1 MPHDLQLRPVLDD
14 DLAIFFDQQLDPD
27 ANYMA
32 AFTAK
37 DPADRAAFMAHWQ
50 RILASPTVIVRTI
63 VVDDAVVGSVL
74 SYEEDGRPEVSY
86 WLGRPYWG
94 QGIATRALAAFLADV
109 NQARPIYARAAK
121 DNVGSLR
128 VLAKCGFA
136 IVGEDKGYANARG
149 TEVEE
154 YVLALPVG
162 QGKEHER

>member
-1 MPHDLQLRPVLDD
+1 MTNDLQLRLVADD
-14 DLAIFFDQQLDPD
+14 DLPIFFEQQLDPE

-37 DPADRAAFMAHWQ
+37 DPTDRAAFMAHWQ
-50 RILASPTVIVRTI
+50 RILASPTVNIRTI
-63 VVDDAVVGSVL
+63 VVDGAVAGSVL
-74 SYEEDGRPEVSY
+74 SYEEDDRPDVSY
-86 WLGRPYWG
+86 WLGKPYWG
-94 QGIATRALAAFLADV
+94 QGIATRALATFLADV
-109 NQARPIYARAAK
+109 NRTRPIYARAAK
-121 DNVGSLR
+121 DNAGSLR

>member
-1 MPHDLQLRPVLDD
+1 VLDD

-37 DPADRAAFMAHWQ
+37 DPTDRAAFTAHWH
-50 RILASPTVIVRTI
+50 RILANPTVIVRTI
-63 VVDDAVVGSVL
+63 VVDGAIVGSVL
-74 SYEEDGRPEVSY
+74 SYEEDGRTEVSY
-86 WLGRPYWG
+86 WLGKPYWG

-109 NQARPIYARAAK
+109 NRTRPIYARAAK
-121 DNVGSLR
+121 DNAGSLR

-136 IVGEDKGYANARG
+136 IVGADKGYANARG

-154 YVLALPVG
+154 YVLALPAG
-162 QGKEHER
+162 Q

>member
-14 DLAIFFDQQLDPD
+14 DLSIFFDQQLDPD

-37 DPADRAAFMAHWQ
+37 DPTDRAAFMAHWQ
-50 RILASPTVIVRTI
+50 RILASPTVIVRTV
-63 VVDDAVVGSVL
+63 VVDGAIVGSVL

-86 WLGRPYWG
+86 WLGKPYWG
-94 QGIATRALAAFLADV
+94 QGIATRALVAFLADV
-109 NQARPIYARAAK
+109 NRTRPIYARAAK

-136 IVGEDKGYANARG
+136 IVGADKGYANARG
-149 TEVEE
+149 TEIEE
-154 YVLALPVG
+154 YVLALPAG
-162 QGKEHER
+162 Q

>member
-37 DPADRAAFMAHWQ
+37 DPTDRAAFMAHWQ
-50 RILASPTVIVRTI
+50 RILASPTVIVRTV
-63 VVDDAVVGSVL
+63 VVDGAIVGSVL

-86 WLGRPYWG
+86 WLGKPYWG
-94 QGIATRALAAFLADV
+94 QGIATRALVAFLADV
-109 NQARPIYARAAK
+109 NRTRPIYARAAK

-136 IVGEDKGYANARG
+136 IVGADKGYANARG

-154 YVLALPVG
+154 YVLALPAG
-162 QGKEHER
+162 Q

>member
-14 DLAIFFDQQLDPD
+14 DLSIFFDQQLDPD

-37 DPADRAAFMAHWQ
+37 DPTDRAAFMAHWQ
-50 RILASPTVIVRTI
+50 RILASPTVIVRTV
-63 VVDDAVVGSVL
+63 VVDGAIVGSVL

-86 WLGRPYWG
+86 WLGKPYWG

-109 NQARPIYARAAK
+109 NRTRPIYARAAK

-136 IVGEDKGYANARG
+136 IVGADKGYANARG

-154 YVLALPVG
+154 YVLALPAG
-162 QGKEHER
+162 Q